1 MLKNIYLA
9 LSVLFTLII
18 GSLASSGATDPWYLA
33 LNKAPLNPPGYV
45 FGIVWPILYVLMYVV
60 ATRDYQYIKK
70 LFYLQL
76 FFNLIWSWLF
86 FYFQL
91 PLVALADILILILRV
106 VSIFILYQVIIIIT
120 AIPFGQFSY
129 FVSYQRKFIKKIKLL
144 F

>member
-86 FYFQL
+86 FYFHL
-91 PLVALADILILILRV
+91 PLVALVDILILILINLNILINLQTRV
-106 VSIFILYQVIIIIT
+106 SYALYLPYIIWLFFAAYLNTYIII
-120 AIPFGQFSY
+120 FN
-129 FVSYQRKFIKKIKLL
+129 
-144 F
+144 

>member
-1 MLKNIYLA
+1 LLKIIYLA
-9 LSVLFTLII
+9 LTVLFTLII

-45 FGIVWPILYVLMYVV
+45 FGIVWPILYILMFVV
-60 ATRDYQYIKK
+60 AIRDYQSIKK

-91 PLVALADILILILRV
+91 PLIALIDILILILINIKILTNLQTNISFALYFPYIIWLFFATYLNAYIV
-106 VSIFILYQVIIIIT
+106 IFN
-120 AIPFGQFSY
+120 
-129 FVSYQRKFIKKIKLL
+129 
-144 F
+144 

>member
-1 MLKNIYLA
+1 MLKIIYLA
-9 LSVLFTLII
+9 FSVLFTLII

-45 FGIVWPILYVLMYVV
+45 FGIVWPILYILMFVV
-60 ATRDYQYIKK
+60 AIRDYQSIKK

-91 PLVALADILILILRV
+91 PLIALIDILILILINIKILTNLQTNISFALYFPYIIWLFFASYLNTYIV
-106 VSIFILYQVIIIIT
+106 IFN
-120 AIPFGQFSY
+120 
-129 FVSYQRKFIKKIKLL
+129 
-144 F
+144 

>member
-1 MLKNIYLA
+1 MLKIIYLA
-9 LSVLFTLII
+9 LTVLFTLII

-45 FGIVWPILYVLMYVV
+45 FGIVWPILYILMFVV
-60 ATRDYQYIKK
+60 AIRDYQSIKK

-91 PLVALADILILILRV
+91 PLIALIDILILILINIKILTNLQTNISFALYFPYIIWLFFATYLNTYIV
-106 VSIFILYQVIIIIT
+106 IFN
-120 AIPFGQFSY
+120 
-129 FVSYQRKFIKKIKLL
+129 
-144 F
+144 

>member
-60 ATRDYQYIKK
+60 ATRDYQYIK
-70 LFYLQL
+70 
-76 FFNLIWSWLF
+76 II
-86 FYFQL
+86 L
-91 PLVALADILILILRV
+91 P
-106 VSIFILYQVIIIIT
+106 T
-120 AIPFGQFSY
+120 AVF
-129 FVSYQRKFIKKIKLL
+129 
-144 F
+144 